1 MKSKAIFSYALVIL
15 ITLCSIPAF
24 AYVGDAYVTP
34 DSWSRHVNANGIKA
48 SLNGLDFGDSGI
60 LKIGLTTRATMKF
73 GEDTDWSIY
82 QYARLRLSDAKLGQ
96 GTVNVTLNMR
106 GAYDSLPS
114 IGGSTMD
121 GISAGQQGSGYNQFY
136 DGLYTSRKY
145 DEYTRLNGHYDGN
158 FRIYQANVEFK
169 KVVPYTDISAG
180 RLYLNNLDM
189 YKIDGGSLHFDTCD
203 YFKLDIYGGLPV
215 SYYSN
220 LKTSVVGAALEIPI
234 SLSGTKI
241 RAEYNYFMH
250 EDGGDFNTHVA
261 KGRID
266 QNLSFPNIIS
276 SNIYFEGA
284 IIGKAMLYEAGLEAN
299 IDKSRTGISA
309 YIAGQYDKNRGDIN
323 PYVSMYE
330 DMLGGSS
337 EYVMGGV
344 MLTQGITDYVIL
356 GVGWETRF
364 NFSEAYGDRD
374 YQRVFGNVDLVGL
387 IHKNNYLSLIVD
399 WYDVAEYRRQDSNSK
414 VMGGFRMTQVFT
426 DRIEAWLGV
435 NVQNYQYRNSP
446 IKSYPQY
453 GEEVLNLS
461 ERNENTTMAYIGA
474 MYRPVDWCVLQLD
487 YTYEYADL
495 FKSADFQPD
504 IHTVSIWANFIW

>member
-1 MKSKAIFSYALVIL
+1 MKRLMLNTLTCLLALAV
-15 ITLCSIPAF
+15 PAF

-34 DSWSRHVNANGIKA
+34 DSWSKHVNANGIKA

-73 GEDTDWSIY
+73 GEDEDWSIY

-96 GTVNVTLNMR
+96 GTVNVNLNMR

-121 GISAGQQGSGYNQFY
+121 GISASQQGSSYNQFY

-145 DEYTRLNGHYDGN
+145 DEYTRLNGQYDGN

-169 KVVPYTDISAG
+169 KVVPYTDIAAG
-180 RLYLNNLDM
+180 RIYLNNLDM

-203 YFKLDIYGGLPV
+203 YFKLDVYGGLPV

-220 LKTSVVGAALEIPI
+220 LKTSVVGAALEVPI
-234 SLSGTKI
+234 AVSGTKI
-241 RAEYNYFMH
+241 RVEYDYFMH
-250 EDGGDFNTHVA
+250 EDGGDYNTHVA

-266 QNLSFPNIIS
+266 QNLNFPDIIS
-276 SNIYFEGA
+276 SNIYLEGA
-284 IIGKAMLYEAGLEAN
+284 IVGKAMLYEAGLDAN
-299 IDKSRTGISA
+299 IDVSRTGVSA
-309 YIAGQYDKNRGDIN
+309 YIAGQYDKNTGDIN

-344 MLTQGITDYVIL
+344 MLTQGITDYVIV

-399 WYDVAEYRRQDSNSK
+399 WYDVAEYKRQDSNSK

-426 DRIEAWLGV
+426 DRIEGWIGV

-453 GEEVLNLS
+453 GEEVLNLT

-495 FKSADFQPD
+495 FKSADLQPD

>member
-1 MKSKAIFSYALVIL
+1 MPMKRLLNILTCLLSLSVPSY
-15 ITLCSIPAF
+15 

-34 DSWSRHVNANGIKA
+34 DSWSKHVNANGIKA
-48 SLNGLDFGDSGI
+48 SLNGLNFGEAGI

-73 GEDTDWSIY
+73 GEDEDWSIY

-96 GTVNVTLNMR
+96 GLVNVNINMR
-106 GAYDSLPS
+106 GAYDSHPS

-121 GISAGQQGSGYNQFY
+121 GISSSHEGSSYSQFY

-145 DEYTRLNGHYDGN
+145 DEYTRLNGKYDGN

-180 RLYLNNLDM
+180 RIYLNNLDM
-189 YKIDGGSLHFDTCD
+189 YKIDGGSLHFDTSD
-203 YFKLDIYGGLPV
+203 YFKLDVYGGLPV

-220 LKTSVVGAALEIPI
+220 LKTSLVGASIEIPVAV
-234 SLSGTKI
+234 SGTKI

-250 EDGGDFNTHVA
+250 EEGGDFNTHVA

-266 QNLSFPNIIS
+266 QNLNFPDIIS
-276 SNIYFEGA
+276 SNIYLEGA
-284 IIGKAMLYEAGLEAN
+284 IIGQAMLYEAGIDAN

-309 YIAGQYDKNRGDIN
+309 YIAGQYDKNTGDIN

-337 EYVMGGV
+337 EYVMGGI

-356 GVGWETRF
+356 GAGWETRF
-364 NFSEAYGDRD
+364 NFSESYGDRD
-374 YQRVFGNVDLVGL
+374 YQRVFGNIDLVGL

-399 WYDVAEYRRQDSNSK
+399 WYDVAEYKRQDSNSK

-426 DRIEAWLGV
+426 DRIEAWAGV

-446 IKSYPQY
+446 VKSYPQY
-453 GEEVLNLS
+453 GEEMLNLT

-474 MYRPVDWCVLQLD
+474 MYRPVDWCVLQVD
-487 YTYEYADL
+487 YSYEYADL

>member
-1 MKSKAIFSYALVIL
+1 MKRLLNIL
-15 ITLCSIPAF
+15 TCLLSLSVPSF

-34 DSWSRHVNANGIKA
+34 DSWSKHVNANGIKA
-48 SLNGLDFGDSGI
+48 SLNGLNFGEAGI

-73 GEDTDWSIY
+73 GEDEDWSIY
-82 QYARLRLSDAKLGQ
+82 QYVRLRLSDAKLGQ
-96 GTVNVTLNMR
+96 GLVNVNINMR
-106 GAYDSLPS
+106 GAYDSHPS

-121 GISAGQQGSGYNQFY
+121 GISSSQEGSSYSQFY

-145 DEYTRLNGHYDGN
+145 DEYTRLNGKYDGN

-180 RLYLNNLDM
+180 RIYLNNLDM
-189 YKIDGGSLHFDTCD
+189 YKIDGGSLHFDTSD
-203 YFKLDIYGGLPV
+203 YFKLDVYGGLPV

-220 LKTSVVGAALEIPI
+220 LKTSLAGASIEIPVAV
-234 SLSGTKI
+234 SGTKI

-266 QNLSFPNIIS
+266 QNLNFPDIIS
-276 SNIYFEGA
+276 SNIYLEGA
-284 IIGKAMLYEAGLEAN
+284 IIGQAMLYEAGLDAN

-309 YIAGQYDKNRGDIN
+309 YIAGQYDKNTGDIN

-337 EYVMGGV
+337 EYVMGGI

-356 GVGWETRF
+356 GAGWETRF
-364 NFSEAYGDRD
+364 NFSESYGDRD
-374 YQRVFGNVDLVGL
+374 YQRVFGNIDLVGL

-399 WYDVAEYRRQDSNSK
+399 WYDVAEYKRQDSNSK

-426 DRIEAWLGV
+426 DRIEAWAGV

-446 IKSYPQY
+446 VKSYPQY
-453 GEEVLNLS
+453 GEEMLNLT

-474 MYRPVDWCVLQLD
+474 MYRPVDWCVLQVD
-487 YTYEYADL
+487 YSYEYADL

>member
-1 MKSKAIFSYALVIL
+1 MKRLLNILTCLLSLSVPSY
-15 ITLCSIPAF
+15 

-34 DSWSRHVNANGIKA
+34 DSWSKHVNANGIKA
-48 SLNGLDFGDSGI
+48 SLNGLNFGEAGI

-73 GEDTDWSIY
+73 GEDEDWSIY
-82 QYARLRLSDAKLGQ
+82 QYVRLRLSDAKLGQ
-96 GTVNVTLNMR
+96 GLVNVNINMR
-106 GAYDSLPS
+106 GAYDSHPS

-121 GISAGQQGSGYNQFY
+121 GISSSQEGSSYSQFY

-145 DEYTRLNGHYDGN
+145 DEYTRLNGKYDGN

-180 RLYLNNLDM
+180 RIYLNNLDM
-189 YKIDGGSLHFDTCD
+189 YKIDGGSLHFDTSD
-203 YFKLDIYGGLPV
+203 YFKLDVYGGLPV

-220 LKTSVVGAALEIPI
+220 LKTSLAGASIEIPVAV
-234 SLSGTKI
+234 SGTKI

-266 QNLSFPNIIS
+266 QNLNFPDIIS
-276 SNIYFEGA
+276 SNIYLEGA
-284 IIGKAMLYEAGLEAN
+284 IIGQAMLYEAGLDAN

-309 YIAGQYDKNRGDIN
+309 YIAGQYDKNTGDIN

-337 EYVMGGV
+337 EYVMGGI

-356 GVGWETRF
+356 GAGWETRF
-364 NFSEAYGDRD
+364 NFSESYGDRD
-374 YQRVFGNVDLVGL
+374 YQRVFGNIDLVGL

-399 WYDVAEYRRQDSNSK
+399 WYDVAEYKRQDSNSK

-426 DRIEAWLGV
+426 DRIEAWAGV

-446 IKSYPQY
+446 VKSYPQY
-453 GEEVLNLS
+453 GEEMLNLT

-474 MYRPVDWCVLQLD
+474 MYRPVDWCVLQVD
-487 YTYEYADL
+487 YSYEYADL

>member
-1 MKSKAIFSYALVIL
+1 MKRLML
-15 ITLCSIPAF
+15 TTLTMLLSIVFPAY

-34 DSWSRHVNANGIKA
+34 DSWSKHVNANGIKA
-48 SLNGLDFGDSGI
+48 SLKGINFGDAGI

-73 GEDTDWSIY
+73 GEDEDWSIY

-96 GTVNVTLNMR
+96 GLVNVNLNIR
-106 GAYDSLPS
+106 GAYDNQPS

-121 GISAGQQGSGYNQFY
+121 GISSSQQGSSYSQFY
-136 DGLYTSRKY
+136 DGLYTARKY
-145 DEYTRLNGHYDGN
+145 DEYTRLQGRYDGN

-180 RLYLNNLDM
+180 RIYLNNLDM
-189 YKIDGGSLHFDTCD
+189 YKIDGGSFHFDTSD

-220 LKTSVVGAALEIPI
+220 LKTSVVGAAIEIPV
-234 SLSGTKI
+234 SVSGTKI
-241 RAEYNYFMH
+241 RAEYNYFIH

-266 QNLSFPNIIS
+266 QNLNFPNIIS
-276 SNIYFEGA
+276 SNIYLEGA
-284 IIGKAMLYEAGLEAN
+284 IVGKAMLYEAGIDAN

-309 YIAGQYDKNRGDIN
+309 YISGQYDKNTGDIN
-323 PYVSMYE
+323 PYISMYE

-356 GVGWETRF
+356 GAGWETRF
-364 NFSEAYGDRD
+364 NFSESYGDRD
-374 YQRVFGNVDLVGL
+374 YQRVFGNIDLVGL

-399 WYDVAEYRRQDSNSK
+399 WYDVAEYKRQDSNSK

-426 DRIEAWLGV
+426 ERIEAWLGV

-453 GEEVLNLS
+453 GEKAVDLR

-474 MYRPVDWCVLQLD
+474 MYKPVDWCVLQLD
-487 YTYEYADL
+487 YSYEYADL
-495 FKSADFQPD
+495 FKSADLQPD

>member
-1 MKSKAIFSYALVIL
+1 MKRLMLYTLTCLLALSL
-15 ITLCSIPAF
+15 PAF

-34 DSWSRHVNANGIKA
+34 DSWSKHVNANGIKA
-48 SLNGLDFGDSGI
+48 SLNGLDFGDAGI

-73 GEDTDWSIY
+73 GEDEDWSIY

-96 GTVNVTLNMR
+96 GTVNVNLNMR

-121 GISAGQQGSGYNQFY
+121 GISATQQGSSYNQFY

-145 DEYTRLNGHYDGN
+145 DEYTRLNGQYDGN

-169 KVVPYTDISAG
+169 KVVPYTDIAAG
-180 RLYLNNLDM
+180 RIYLNNLDM

-203 YFKLDIYGGLPV
+203 YFKLDVYGGLPV

-220 LKTSVVGAALEIPI
+220 LKTSVVGAAIEVPI
-234 SLSGTKI
+234 SISGTKI

-266 QNLSFPNIIS
+266 QNLNFPDIIS
-276 SNIYFEGA
+276 SNIYLEGA
-284 IIGKAMLYEAGLEAN
+284 IVGKAMLYEAGLDAN
-299 IDKSRTGISA
+299 IDASRTGISA
-309 YIAGQYDKNRGDIN
+309 YIAGQYDKNTGDIN

-344 MLTQGITDYVIL
+344 MLTQGITDYVIV

-399 WYDVAEYRRQDSNSK
+399 WYDVAEYKRQDSNSK

-426 DRIEAWLGV
+426 DRIEAWVGV
-435 NVQNYQYRNSP
+435 NVQNYQYHRSP
-446 IKSYPQY
+446 VKLYQWETLGQITNQ
-453 GEEVLNLS
+453 NLL
-461 ERNENTTMAYIGA
+461 NENTTVAYIGGIWQ
-474 MYRPVDWCVLQLD
+474 VTDWCVLQLD
-487 YTYEYADL
+487 YTFEYADL
-495 FKSADFQPD
+495 FKAQDMQPES
-504 IHTVSIWANFIW
+504 HTVEMWANFLW